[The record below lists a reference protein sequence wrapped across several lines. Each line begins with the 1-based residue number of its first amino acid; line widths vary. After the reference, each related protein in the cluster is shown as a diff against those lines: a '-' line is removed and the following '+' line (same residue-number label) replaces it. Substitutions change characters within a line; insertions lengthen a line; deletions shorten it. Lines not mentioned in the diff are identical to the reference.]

1 MQSLPCD
8 WGRGQSAG
16 ADPHSKPRDPAT
28 LLTSR
33 TGPEVTTMRTDRSRR
48 SQNIE
53 DLRGQG
59 PLRSGGGG
67 MRFGI
72 VGTLIAIGAALFFGV
87 DPRMVLGLM
96 QAGEQLAPASQPQ
109 VQSGTPTDQAGDFVA
124 AVLGDTEDTWGAIFR
139 AGGAQYPP
147 PTLRLFSGQVRS
159 GCGLADSGAGPFYC
173 PADRMV
179 YIDLDFFRE
188 LETRFKA
195 PGDFAQAY
203 VLAHEVGHHVQTVLG
218 TSAKLRDAQARV
230 GEAERNQLQVM
241 MELQADC
248 YAGIWAHHANRSRE
262 ILESGDIEEAL
273 GAASA
278 VGDDTIQKRMQGYVV
293 PESFTHGSAQQR
305 MTWFKRGL
313 ETGTLEACDTF
324 KSRG

>member
-1 MQSLPCD
+1 
-8 WGRGQSAG
+8 
-16 ADPHSKPRDPAT
+16 
-28 LLTSR
+28 
-33 TGPEVTTMRTDRSRR
+33 MRTDRSRR
-48 SQNIE
+48 SENIQ

-59 PLRSGGGG
+59 PLRGGG

-72 VGTLIAIGAALFFGV
+72 VGTLIALAAAWFLGI
-87 DPRMVLGLM
+87 DPRVVLGLM

-109 VQSGTPTDQAGDFVA
+109 VQPGAPVDQDGDFVA

-147 PTLRLFSGQVRS
+147 PQLVLFSQEVVS
-159 GCGLADSGAGPFYC
+159 GCGRANSGAGPFYC
-173 PADRMV
+173 PADRKV
-179 YIDLDFFRE
+179 YIDLAFYRE
-188 LETRFKA
+188 LETRFQA
-195 PGDFAQAY
+195 PGDFARAY

-218 TSAKLRDAQARV
+218 TSAKVREAQSRS
-230 GEAERNQLQVM
+230 GEAERNMLQVM

-248 YAGIWAHHANRSRE
+248 YAGVWAHHANRSRQ
-262 ILESGDIEEAL
+262 ILESGDVEEAL

-305 MTWFKRGL
+305 MAWFKRGL
-313 ETGTLEACDTF
+313 DSGTLEACDTF
-324 KSRG
+324 NSRG

>member
-1 MQSLPCD
+1 
-8 WGRGQSAG
+8 
-16 ADPHSKPRDPAT
+16 
-28 LLTSR
+28 
-33 TGPEVTTMRTDRSRR
+33 MRTDRSRR

-59 PLRSGGGG
+59 PLRGGGGG

-72 VGTLIAIGAALFFGV
+72 VGTLIAIAAAWFFGI
-87 DPRMVLGLM
+87 DPRMILGLM

-124 AVLGDTEDTWGAIFR
+124 AVLGDTEDTWGAIFQ

-147 PTLRLFSGQVRS
+147 PKLRLFTGRVNS

-188 LETRFKA
+188 LESRFQA

-218 TSAKLRDAQARV
+218 TSAKLREAQSRA
-230 GEAERNQLQVM
+230 GEAERNMLQVM

-248 YAGIWAHHANRSRE
+248 YAGIWAHHANRSRQ
-262 ILESGDIEEAL
+262 ILESGDLEEAL

-278 VGDDTIQKRMQGYVV
+278 VGDDTIQRRTQGHVV

-305 MTWFKRGL
+305 MAWFKRGL
-313 ETGTLEACDTF
+313 DAGSLQACDTF
-324 KSRG
+324 NPRG